1 MSSLTRTV
9 ALCRGLKKASLE
21 TVHTTSWWTLSYQWK
36 RRRRRWG
43 SVSSLTRTVALCR
56 GLKKASLETIIM
68 NTVIK
73 GCNGGS

>member
-1 MSSLTRTV
+1 M
-9 ALCRGLKKASLE
+9 
-21 TVHTTSWWTLSYQWK
+21 
-36 RRRRRWG
+36 
-43 SVSSLTRTVALCR
+43 SSLTRTVALCR